1 VTPEALDFLSELVRA
16 RTGVILQ
23 TDKGY
28 FAESR
33 LAPLARREG
42 LDSVETLLAN
52 LRNHW
57 DEKLAIATVDAMAI
71 ADTSFFRDRDVFD
84 HIAKVMLPTVAAARP
99 DGVVRV
105 WCAGCSTGQE
115 AYSIAMLAVQGED
128 QAPNLKVDIIGTDL
142 SHRALEK
149 AHSGLYTQF
158 EVQRGLPIRLLLQHF
173 ERTGEMW
180 RASERLRHAVRWRQL
195 NLLEDRRSVRAFDI
209 LLCRN
214 VIRYFEPATA
224 DRVLEQMASAL
235 APDGFLV
242 LGSGETTQAPSYA
255 RDPYGPDI
263 YRKQPVAQN
272 HTMAHAF

>member
-1 VTPEALDFLSELVRA
+1 VTPDALDFLSELVRG

-23 TDKGY
+23 NEKGY

-42 LDSVETLLAN
+42 HESVEALLN
-52 LRNHW
+52 SLRRHW
-57 DEKLAIATVDAMAI
+57 DENLATATVDAMAV
-71 ADTSFFRDRDVFD
+71 ADTSFFRDREVFD
-84 HIAKVMLPTVAAARP
+84 HIGKVILPTLASARP

-115 AYSIAMLAVQGED
+115 AYSIAMLGMQVESVLA
-128 QAPNLKVDIIGTDL
+128 NLKLDIIGTDL
-142 SHRALEK
+142 SQRALEK
-149 AHSGLYTQF
+149 AHSGIYTQF

-173 ERTGEMW
+173 EKSGDMW
-180 RASERLRHAVRWRQL
+180 RAAERLRQAVRWRQL

-214 VIRYFEPATA
+214 VVRYFDPAIA
-224 DRVLEQMASAL
+224 DRVLEQMAGAL

-242 LGSGETTQAPSYA
+242 LGAGETTLAPSLA
-255 RDPYGPDI
+255 RDETGPGTF
-263 YRKQPVAQN
+263 RKSSVEGQA
-272 HTMAHAF
+272 AA

>member
-1 VTPEALDFLSELVRA
+1 VSPEALDFLTELVRL
-16 RTGVILQ
+16 RTGVVLQ
-23 TDKGY
+23 SEKGF

-42 LDSVETLLAN
+42 LDSVEDLLAA
-52 LRNHW
+52 LRQHW
-57 DEKLAIATVDAMAI
+57 DEKLATATVDAMTI
-71 ADTSFFRDRDVFD
+71 ADTAFFRDREVFD
-84 HIAKVMLPTVAAARP
+84 HIGRVMLPALAATRP

-115 AYSIAMLAVQGED
+115 AYSMAMLGVQVED
-128 QAPNLKVDIIGTDL
+128 QAPNLKVGIIGTDL

-158 EVQRGLPIRLLLQHF
+158 EVQRGLPIRLLLQNF
-173 ERTGEMW
+173 EKVGDMW
-180 RASERLRHAVRWRQL
+180 RASERLRQSVRWRQL

-214 VIRYFEPATA
+214 VVRYFEPATA
-224 DRVLEQMASAL
+224 DRVLGQMAAAL

-242 LGSGETTQAPSYA
+242 LGVGETTATPALLRDETGAAIFRKNPALGQAA
-255 RDPYGPDI
+255 
-263 YRKQPVAQN
+263 A
-272 HTMAHAF
+272 

>member
-16 RTGVILQ
+16 HTGVILPQ
-23 TDKGY
+23 EKNF

-33 LAPLARREG
+33 LSPLARREG
-42 LDSVETLLAN
+42 LDSVEALLSG
-52 LRNHW
+52 LRQHW
-57 DEKLAIATVDAMAI
+57 DEKLAAATVDAMTI
-71 ADTSFFRDRDVFD
+71 ADTAFFRDREVFD
-84 HIAKVMLPTVAAARP
+84 HIGEVMLPALAAARP

-115 AYSIAMLAVQGED
+115 AYSIAMLGVQAED
-128 QAPNLKVDIIGTDL
+128 RAPNLKVDIIGTDL
-142 SHRALEK
+142 SQRALEK

-173 ERTGEMW
+173 DKVGDMW
-180 RASERLRHAVRWRQL
+180 RASDRLRQAVRWRQL

-214 VIRYFEPATA
+214 VVRYFEPATA
-224 DRVLEQMASAL
+224 DQVLGQMAGAL

-242 LGSGETTQAPSYA
+242 LGAGETTATPVLIRDETAPATFRKNPALGQAA
-255 RDPYGPDI
+255 
-263 YRKQPVAQN
+263 A
-272 HTMAHAF
+272 